1 VGHQFERG
9 KMISK
14 VFALLITAAM
24 LFNTQ
29 GVAQQKSQ
37 SLNQIEF
44 NTLDLVP
51 DWTTGPISG
60 IGQSQYRTNVIVS
73 DINQDGVTDITYCAR
88 NYPVTVNYQGS
99 GNYDVAEYG
108 EDTNC
113 SNIKAGDRDNNGVSE
128 LYIVTTSKM
137 VLIYDYDGSK

>member
-1 VGHQFERG
+1 MR
-9 KMISK
+9 SK
-14 VFALLITAAM
+14 VFALLLTVAM

-44 NTLDLVP
+44 NTFDLVP

-73 DINQDGVTDITYCAR
+73 DINQDGITDITF
-88 NYPVTVNYQGS
+88 
-99 GNYDVAEYG
+99 
-108 EDTNC
+108 
-113 SNIKAGDRDNNGVSE
+113 
-128 LYIVTTSKM
+128 
-137 VLIYDYDGSK
+137 